1 MTASLSKNEI
11 ERIRCLTL
19 VDFLTFLD
27 EETRAATTEQTVKGL
42 QVKVKYRALDER
54 KAKRQAIAQ
63 TILHTLKRM
72 KPKD

>member
-1 MTASLSKNEI
+1 MLTRKGTAL
-11 ERIRCLTL
+11 
-19 VDFLTFLD
+19 DFLTFLD
-27 EETRAATTEQTVKGL
+27 EEEARAATTEQTVRGL
-42 QVKVKYRALDER
+42 QGEGSISSLDER